1 MDYKLSPSQYHVI
14 DKALREYFSELG
26 LHCAALIDMAGNIVV
41 EYNNGKLRNDIY
53 ALAALAAG
61 NFAAV
66 NEMAKIVGEK
76 EFSLFFHKGERESIH
91 FSKINDMFLLI
102 SVFGPETSLGF
113 LRLRANEVIKDIE
126 DCIGK

>member
-1 MDYKLSPSQYHVI
+1 MDYRLSPSQYHAIEKIVQ
-14 DKALREYFSELG
+14 EYFSELG
-26 LHCAALIDMAGNIVV
+26 LHCVALIDMAGNIVV
-41 EYNNGKLRNDIY
+41 EFNNGNLRNDIY

-91 FSKINDMFLLI
+91 FTKIDEYFLLI

-113 LRLRANEVIKDIE
+113 LRLRANEVIKQIE
-126 DCIGK
+126 ECMEK